1 MKKGKFFP
9 NFTIDAKKTAF
20 RDDAV
25 GLRPRLKDKI
35 VGGNKFE
42 LVVSIADVS
51 CVYGEGEG
59 EGQAEGESEGGLDKL
74 GVGDAR
80 VLKKAAQARC
90 MSRYDLPFGPLH
102 LLPPPVLEGLSIRE
116 GDKNEVRECEERSTA
131 KHAAISL

>member
-51 CVYGEGEG
+51 CVYAEAEGEG
-59 EGQAEGESEGGLDKL
+59 VGEGSLDELEGD
-74 GVGDAR
+74 DAR
-80 VLKKAAQARC
+80 ILKKAAQARC

-116 GDKNEVRECEERSTA
+116 GDKNEVRVCEEQTS
-131 KHAAISL
+131 